1 MAGAGTARQRACTQL
16 PPGLL
21 ERGRWSSRYPAS
33 KGQPIYWP
41 DARPAGYKIFVGDL
55 AGSTTDSECWIRIMA
70 SCDQAHA
77 MVAFEKILT
86 VKVTH
91 GRSESGS
98 AYVVI
103 TVSDYSASE
112 VTQLQEQM

>member
-1 MAGAGTARQRACTQL
+1 
-16 PPGLL
+16 
-21 ERGRWSSRYPAS
+21 
-33 KGQPIYWP
+33 
-41 DARPAGYKIFVGDL
+41 
-55 AGSTTDSECWIRIMA
+55 
-70 SCDQAHA
+70 